1 MLLCVLTMRTCA
13 AAAVA
18 AAVAVAVERQMSIAL
33 DMENY
38 ATDRNIG

>member
-18 AAVAVAVERQMSIAL
+18 VAAAVERQMSIAL